1 MSWRN
6 SSFRFSCR
14 SESTQVIW
22 LTPKSWPAMWN
33 SLKSVNSSSWMG
45 LSSGAEAEKISR
57 PSSSRDMPAMW
68 ASRWKICLSRGVLV
82 GDLNMTVSETMAAAM
97 SPASLAEG
105 MSPRSVYI
113 PATMV
118 VVLPTG
124 SLRK

>member
-1 MSWRN
+1 M
-6 SSFRFSCR
+6 
-14 SESTQVIW
+14 
-22 LTPKSWPAMWN
+22 
-33 SLKSVNSSSWMG
+33 KSVNSSSWMG

-57 PSSSRDMPAMW
+57 PSSSR
-68 ASRWKICLSRGVLV
+68 ICRDVGQPLEDLLVRGVLV